1 MAEQEAG
8 IRAMLEVLGAAAH
21 GVSVQAEQAEQVTR
35 LLYHRAKGVLVVQVG
50 HQILVL
56 TERVAVAGLLL

>member
-1 MAEQEAG
+1 MAEQEVG

-21 GVSVQAEQAEQVTR
+21 GVSVQAEQEEQVTH
-35 LLYHRAKGVLVVQVG
+35 LLYHQAKGVLVVQVG